1 MSTGYARHTN
11 CLSDEFVRISKDYV
25 GKRLP
30 TIIIGYLVV
39 SKLEHLAL
47 FALTL
52 SFGASLRAK
61 AMPDFTAALH
71 LNIQI
76 TAWLPR
82 ENQVEA
88 RSCGA
93 IGILLQGPQ

>member
-1 MSTGYARHTN
+1 MSTGYARHTD
-11 CLSDEFVRISKDYV
+11 CLSDEFARISKDYV

-30 TIIIGYLVV
+30 AIFIGYLVI

-47 FALTL
+47 FALIL

-61 AMPDFTAALH
+61 AMPNFTAALH

-76 TAWLPR
+76 TA
-82 ENQVEA
+82 
-88 RSCGA
+88 
-93 IGILLQGPQ
+93 